1 MSISYLIQAVRD
13 EQVVARGTAWFL
25 NAQTVVTAFH
35 VVGDEHSGEWLSTK
49 LPALEYRLVAGAES
63 ILLMPLAADEI
74 ADVAMLTHGPRAGR
88 GATCAVGGDRGEP
101 IWGGL
106 A

>member
-1 MSISYLIQAVRD
+1 MSLSYLIQAVRD

-25 NAQTVVTAFH
+25 DAQTVVTAFH
-35 VVGDEHSGEWLSTK
+35 VVGDEPSDEWLSTK
-49 LPALEYRLVAGAES
+49 LPALEYRLAAGAEP
-63 ILLMPLAADEI
+63 IRLTPLSPTKLRMWPCSPPA
-74 ADVAMLTHGPRAGR
+74 RAPGR